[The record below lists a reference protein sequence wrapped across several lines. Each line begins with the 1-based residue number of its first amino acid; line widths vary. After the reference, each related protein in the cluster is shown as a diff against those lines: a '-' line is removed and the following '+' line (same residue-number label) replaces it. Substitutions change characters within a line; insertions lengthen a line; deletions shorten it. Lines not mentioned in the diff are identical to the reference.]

1 MSSGVF
7 LILISVQRVIL
18 VRTLNQDTQLFTW
31 KKTFGY
37 FCVLWTIMI
46 LLQLLPALNVWG
58 GQIGVQPGLPYCTM
72 WNEEGHIFTD
82 LNKLMHQLGYFLPFL
97 ALIACYSLIHK
108 SIQDSSANGKL
119 TINNE

>member
-72 WNEEGHIFTD
+72 WNEEGHITD

-108 SIQDSSANGKL
+108 SIQDSSANGK
-119 TINNE
+119 N